1 MEIRRHPERGIFG
14 FHINEVSYDDG
25 AMAVV
30 VTRQDRSICNAF
42 QEGDHL
48 ISISTKSDCIGSP
61 CSPLLQRSEVIH
73 INCLTDAI
81 KVLSCADPKIPL
93 IVTVSRKLPEN
104 GEIDNGLL

>member
-14 FHINEVSYDDG
+14 FHINEVSYHDG

-30 VTRQDRSICNAF
+30 VTRQDRSICSAF
-42 QEGDHL
+42 QKGDHL
-48 ISISTKSDCIGSP
+48 ISISKKSAYIGSS
-61 CSPLLQRSEVIH
+61 CSPLLHRSEVTY